1 MAKRKHRN
9 RRNIRRE
16 TRVSHVELREIFK
29 LIFVASVVIAAI
41 FVVRGIEDV
50 PIKAVV
56 ISTALQNVGKQ
67 EIREVATN
75 YARDGFFTVNLA
87 NFENELEKIP
97 WVYKASIK
105 RQWPGKLVIAVK
117 EQSPR
122 FRWTGQSLLNQEA
135 VPFLVKNF
143 KSYQQLPRLSGLAG
157 REIYLARLYD
167 QYNERFK
174 RLGSPIASIEEDA
187 RYDKVIT
194 LVNGISINV
203 GREQTSK
210 QIERC
215 LLSFSEFT
223 ETERA
228 AIAGI
233 DLRHSNGFAVRWNG

>member
-1 MAKRKHRN
+1 MAKRKHKN

-16 TRVSHVELREIFK
+16 TSVSRIELREILK
-29 LIFVASVVIAAI
+29 LVFLASVVIAAI
-41 FVVRGIEDV
+41 YVVRGVEDV

-75 YARDGFFTVNLA
+75 YAREGFFTVNLT
-87 NFENELEKIP
+87 NFEKDLEQIP

-135 VPFLVKNF
+135 VPFLVKDF
-143 KSYQQLPRLSGLAG
+143 ESYQGLPKLSGLAG
-157 REIYLARLYD
+157 REIYLVRLYD

-174 RLGSPIASIEEDA
+174 RLGSPIVSIEEDA

-194 LVNGISINV
+194 LLNGISINV

-210 QIERC
+210 HIERC
-215 LLSFSEFT
+215 LQSFSEFT

-228 AIAGI
+228 AIAEI